1 MGFSDINNI
10 GINDGTMR
18 EACRLMDEVLDT
30 LECWYIW
37 VISIA
42 RDTVEGVHEIRE
54 DILNNMYNFSI
65 CELDFT
71 R

>member
-1 MGFSDINNI
+1 MVFSAINNI

-18 EACRLMDEVLDT
+18 EAHRLVDVVLDT

-42 RDTVEGVHEIRE
+42 RDTVEGVHDIRA
-54 DILNNMYNFSI
+54 DTLNNTYNFSI